1 MRKTAQN
8 YEIKVQSSGGSSH
21 RPSGGSGGGGTKPTQ
36 PTKPEQPTKPVE
48 PQQPEQSTEPV
59 MNFTDVSPEGWFYNE
74 VLWVFTEKLMQG
86 NGDGTFGPNNPTS
99 PAALVTVLARLS
111 GADLTT
117 YANESYADVIE
128 NKWYSDYAKWAK
140 GNGLLGEIAFE
151 ADSTISRSNIA
162 QILLKY
168 LQALGVELPQV
179 EQPQQFADAE
189 RMTAEENANFQILYA
204 LGIFQGNGDNSMNSQ
219 GATTR
224 AELAALLHR
233 VSNALI
239 LAEQI

>member
-1 MRKTAQN
+1 
-8 YEIKVQSSGGSSH
+8 
-21 RPSGGSGGGGTKPTQ
+21 
-36 PTKPEQPTKPVE
+36 
-48 PQQPEQSTEPV
+48 
-59 MNFTDVSPEGWFYNE
+59 MNFTDVSPEDWFYNE

-99 PAALVTVLARLS
+99 PAALVTVLAHLS
-111 GADLTT
+111 GADLTI
-117 YANESYADVIE
+117 YANESYTDIME

-140 GNGLLGEIAFE
+140 DNGLLGEIAFE

>member
-1 MRKTAQN
+1 
-8 YEIKVQSSGGSSH
+8 
-21 RPSGGSGGGGTKPTQ
+21 
-36 PTKPEQPTKPVE
+36 
-48 PQQPEQSTEPV
+48 
-59 MNFTDVSPEGWFYNE
+59 
-74 VLWVFTEKLMQG
+74 MQG
-86 NGDGTFGPNNPTS
+86 NGDGTFEPNNPTS

-111 GADLTT
+111 GADLTI
-117 YANESYADVIE
+117 YANESYTDIME

-189 RMTAEENANFQILYA
+189 QMTAEENANFQILYA